1 MSQVQIFKK
10 IFILILVMA
19 QFQQALVHCLNFVV
33 VVVAPCLQSQQVAT
47 FSKQSSDE
55 ASVWLTAQN
64 LTAIASKLVS

>member
-33 VVVAPCLQSQQVAT
+33 VFCLQSQQVAT

-64 LTAIASKLVS
+64 LTAIASKLVT